1 MIRVRGFGFFLAT
14 KRDLTTS
21 FLLPRL
27 IPATIPSYL
36 DKGYSNKIKGNI
48 LGFESM
54 ASAPRNAKNL
64 IDETEVS
71 LPPLS
76 YQNKNP
82 YLSLGSSLAR

>member
-1 MIRVRGFGFFLAT
+1 
-14 KRDLTTS
+14 
-21 FLLPRL
+21 
-27 IPATIPSYL
+27 
-36 DKGYSNKIKGNI
+36 
-48 LGFESM
+48 M